1 MASWTNNNS
10 TYYINPAYL
19 TFVENSGYGPNLI
32 QVSASSSCYISVFI
46 PGVIGYSD
54 ADKNYRRWKITAY
67 NNKFPDKDKFY
78 IYVRLEKDGTS
89 ALMIYDKVLRG
100 VHGGEIIEKTDEEG
114 NITKEEGEYDENHA
128 YYYIHIGEVS
138 ETDGSSI
145 REITYDTGYLTSD
158 MSQNDKGGLNEMF
171 ELDKYSTPWLI
182 KAKQWLASF
191 TVKGFVKLIGGLVF
205 SKGTEGSDKVINDIK
220 RSTDNAYEYLLNEDG
235 SVQMDAEG
243 NPIKNPEFVPVSDET
258 LATSKYV
265 EQSIE
270 KIGDNFLRKDRPDET
285 EHRIKFKD
293 GLEAGEY
300 VAGRMGGKG
309 AQIDKDGRGE
319 FQSMTIREFL
329 EVPELRF
336 NRVDV
341 VSGELWNSIAFGL
354 VESVDTVR
362 RICTLK
368 LEEGERSGLHVMD
381 ICRGIFSDFGQGNAT
396 EEGKDQ
402 NGFDRMYGFST
413 SYFTPTEI
421 LVNEEGRFQFRY
433 QLQDETNVHPCASM
447 KFAVYGNFVDASRQ
461 ASAYSTRT
469 YKCYLNKVNTWKID
483 PDKHIYAQFGLLDG
497 LTIGGQPM
505 VGYGSYQHN
514 AYLSGAFIQ
523 FTPQQKEELKGE
535 DAYSVELTDSE
546 GIIII
551 DDEGHVVGGDQQL
564 MNVID
569 SEVDEETGERTV
581 KNVTTEGKNVITRVY
596 KLTTSVQA
604 MRGSTP
610 LYYSLAPGKG
620 SYVMSLSPVGCKAV
634 VLNGVIVVTE
644 VSEPNNCYVGIT
656 VNCEGKAPYTK
667 KYSITAVHDGKNP
680 LTADI
685 DNEMEA
691 VSCDSEG
698 NVIFG
703 LPASCTVGMWAGST
717 QLRLNRVDITAPE
730 GVTVTQQMVD
740 QNSRPL
746 EGMTEEELKEV
757 LYTSCVVSVPE
768 KVVLEDGS
776 EIPGITKEAARV
788 LPIGIKV
795 EATYGSNIYHR
806 NLTFTISKVVAGENA
821 VLYKLRPNVKVVS
834 VDKSNNL
841 SVEHVNCS
849 VNGFDGK
856 KVTEMPGLP
865 SELLKLEYAVDW
877 KVESEFSA
885 YDYQSLIPVAKDNRR
900 FGFRLYQKMNEEW
913 VLIDTETIYVV
924 KDGNA
929 VEGIYEYYLATSYK
943 EGVTREDGDWGAWQM
958 KDIPE
963 IGENKKYLWNYEET
977 IYSGTEPTYTE
988 PVIIATWAGKGGV
1001 QEVIE
1006 WYMVNNDKDTI
1017 PGYDDE
1023 RWVAKKAPQM
1033 DKEHRYLWNYEQ
1045 IKWTDGEDTYTE
1057 PAIIGVF
1064 GEDGVSSLELVASTS
1079 TISRNS
1085 FGTYEPDKVRVRV
1098 VRAGK
1103 EEIRNISAWGIQKDG
1118 SVVPVVLDKENDSNT
1133 VQVSS
1138 VSVDLDSLYSLDFKQ
1153 LVFRVFETA
1162 VTSYT
1167 DDTYIAERV
1176 INFVGDGAS
1185 GPMPRNCGEWTPD
1198 KTYYYNNIYRDF
1210 VWMTTSA
1217 GVKLFIRDGLG
1228 AAVPGNDANGGV
1240 KGEKYKPTITSQ
1252 NEDGLFYND
1261 WWLEVSKTVMTA
1273 IDTALIDTAN
1283 IAGFMFKDGKMVSQE
1298 TGSDPLNDISKS
1310 KLILDGTNGEI
1321 IAQKGIFRGEIYA
1334 EKGTF
1339 KGEVNAESG
1348 FIGGFNI
1355 EDQCLSGS
1363 AEIAYADNPEVTGHQ
1378 DVILSP
1384 AGLSLEAHTM
1394 TGGVKSSVIN
1404 ISERDD
1410 FAVYVDTLNRGG
1422 IHVSAGGSGLVD
1434 PLALNVEGRTNLD
1447 GDLVVTG
1454 TVNINGKNLTGEVD
1468 TSIIEDSPNP
1478 VAGGAV
1484 YSKFVE
1490 IEKKIQEGGG
1500 KVVFTNGIPSQ
1511 WIPDVLYV
1519 IES

>member
-19 TFVENSGYGPNLI
+19 TFVENSGYGANLI

-54 ADKNYRRWKITAY
+54 ADKNYRRWKVTAY
-67 NNKFPDKDKFY
+67 NNKFPDNDKFY

-114 NITKEEGEYDENHA
+114 NVTKEEGEYDENHA

-171 ELDKYSTPWLI
+171 ELDKYTTPWLI

-205 SKGTEGSDKVINDIK
+205 SKGTEGGDKVINDIK

-235 SVQMDAEG
+235 SLQLDAEG

-270 KIGDNFLRKDRPDET
+270 KIGDNFLRKDCPDET

-300 VAGRMGGKG
+300 VAGMMGGKG

-421 LVNEEGRFQFRY
+421 LVNEEGKFQFRY

-469 YKCYLNKVNTWKID
+469 YKRYLNKVNTWKID

-535 DAYSVELTDSE
+535 DAYSVTLTDYE
-546 GIIII
+546 GIIVI
-551 DDEGHVVGGDQQL
+551 DDEGNVVGGEQQL
-564 MNVID
+564 MNVISD
-569 SEVDEETGERTV
+569 
-581 KNVTTEGKNVITRVY
+581 GKNVITENQNVVTGVY
-596 KLTTSVQA
+596 RLRTSVQA

-610 LYYSLAPGKG
+610 LFY
-620 SYVMSLSPVGCKAV
+620 SLSPEKDSYILGLSAVGCTAA
-634 VLNGVIVVTE
+634 VLNGVVVVT
-644 VSEPNNCYVGIT
+644 SIKEPKNCHVEIT
-656 VNCEGKAPYTK
+656 VNCEGKATFRQSYH
-667 KYSITAVHDGKNP
+667 ITAVQDGKNP
-680 LTADI
+680 ITADI
-685 DNEMEA
+685 DNEMDA
-691 VSCDSEG
+691 VACDPDG
-698 NVIFG
+698 NVLFG
-703 LPASCTVGMWAGST
+703 LPVSCMVSMWAGSR
-717 QLRLNRVDITAPE
+717 QLRLSRVLLTPPE
-730 GVTVTQQMVD
+730 GVVVEQQMVD
-740 QNSRPL
+740 QNGKPL
-746 EGMTEEELKEV
+746 TELTEEELKAV
-757 LYTSCVVSVPE
+757 QYTSCRLTVPASVT
-768 KVVLEDGS
+768 LEDGTVV
-776 EIPGITKEAARV
+776 PGITREAERA
-788 LPIGIKV
+788 LPIGIRV
-795 EATYGSNIYHR
+795 EAVYGSNIYHR
-806 NLTFTISKVVAGENA
+806 NLTFTINKVIAGENA
-821 VLYKLRPNVKVVS
+821 VIYKLQPNVKVVS
-834 VDKSNNL
+834 VDKTNKL
-841 SVEHVNCS
+841 SVDHVTCS
-849 VNGFDGK
+849 VVGFDGRK
-856 KVTEMPGLP
+856 AVALESMP
-865 SELLKLEYAVDW
+865 ETLKMEYAVDGGAFGTYEYQELVPVTKDSR
-877 KVESEFSA
+877 KVEFE
-885 YDYQSLIPVAKDNRR
+885 
-900 FGFRLYQKMNEEW
+900 LYQKMDEEW

-929 VEGIYEYYLATSYK
+929 VEGIREYYLATSFK
-943 EGVTREDGDWGAWQM
+943 EGVTREDGEWGVWQA
-958 KDIPE
+958 DAIPE

-1079 TISRNS
+1079 TISQNS
-1085 FGTYEPDKVRVRV
+1085 FGTYEPSNIRVRAL
-1098 VRAGK
+1098 RAGVG
-1103 EEIRNISAWGIQKDG
+1103 ESVWMAAWGFQKDSDG
-1118 SVVPVVLDKENDSNT
+1118 REKEVAVYISSEQVLYWDFEPTAWDSKQFVRLEVFAYPASDEQNT
-1133 VQVSS
+1133 SS
-1138 VSVDLDSLYSLDFKQ
+1138 YSPD
-1153 LVFRVFETA
+1153 TA
-1162 VTSYT
+1162 IARTT
-1167 DDTYIAERV
+1167 INYI
-1176 INFVGDGAS
+1176 GDGHG
-1185 GPMPRNCGEWTPD
+1185 GPMPRNRGEYSNTE
-1198 KTYYYNNIYRDF
+1198 TYYYNDMYRDF
-1210 VWMTTSA
+1210 VWYN
-1217 GVKLFIRDGLG
+1217 DGNSVTKVYMREG
-1228 AAVPGNDANGGV
+1228 YGMNEAYPKNDKQGGV
-1240 KGEKYKPTITSQ
+1240 KGEVPSNTS
-1252 NEDGLFYND
+1252 LY
-1261 WWLEVSKTVMTA
+1261 WVEVPKTVMTA

-1348 FIGGFNI
+1348 FIGGFNV

-1363 AEIAYADNPEVTGHQ
+1363 AEIAYADNPEVTGYQ

-1384 AGLSLEAHTM
+1384 AGLSLESHTM

-1468 TSIIEDSPNP
+1468 TSIIKDSPNP

-1500 KVVFTNGIPSQ
+1500 KVVFVDGVPSQ
-1511 WIPDVLYV
+1511 WLPDILYV
-1519 IES
+1519 IEN

>member
-19 TFVENSGYGPNLI
+19 TFVENSGYGANLI

-67 NNKFPDKDKFY
+67 NNKFPDNDKFY

-89 ALMIYDKVLRG
+89 ALMVYDKVLRG

-114 NITKEEGEYDENHA
+114 NVTKEEGEYDENHA

-171 ELDKYSTPWLI
+171 ELDKYTTPWLI

-235 SVQMDAEG
+235 SLQLDAEG
-243 NPIKNPEFVPVSDET
+243 NPVKNPEFVPVSDET

-285 EHRIKFKD
+285 EHRVKFKD

-300 VAGRMGGKG
+300 VAGMMGGKG

-421 LVNEEGRFQFRY
+421 LVNEEGKFQFRY

-469 YKCYLNKVNTWKID
+469 YKRYLNKVNTWKID

-535 DAYSVELTDSE
+535 DAYSVTLTDYE
-546 GIIII
+546 GIIVI
-551 DDEGHVVGGDQQL
+551 DDEGNVVGGEQQL
-564 MNVID
+564 MNVISD
-569 SEVDEETGERTV
+569 
-581 KNVTTEGKNVITRVY
+581 GKNVITENQNVVTGVY
-596 KLTTSVQA
+596 RLRTSVQA

-610 LYYSLAPGKG
+610 LFY
-620 SYVMSLSPVGCKAV
+620 SLSPEKDSYILGLSAVGCTAA
-634 VLNGVIVVTE
+634 VLNGVVVVT
-644 VSEPNNCYVGIT
+644 SIKEPKNCHVEIT
-656 VNCEGKAPYTK
+656 VNCEGKATFRQSYH
-667 KYSITAVHDGKNP
+667 ITAVQDGKNP
-680 LTADI
+680 ITADI
-685 DNEMEA
+685 DNEMDA
-691 VSCDSEG
+691 VACDPDG
-698 NVIFG
+698 NVLFG
-703 LPASCTVGMWAGST
+703 LPVSCMVSMWAGSR
-717 QLRLNRVDITAPE
+717 QLRLSRVLLTPPE
-730 GVTVTQQMVD
+730 GVIVEQQMVD
-740 QNSRPL
+740 QNGKPL
-746 EGMTEEELKEV
+746 AELTEEELKAV
-757 LYTSCVVSVPE
+757 QYTSCRLTVPASVT
-768 KVVLEDGS
+768 LEDGTVV
-776 EIPGITKEAARV
+776 PGITREAERT
-788 LPIGIKV
+788 LPIGIRV
-795 EATYGSNIYHR
+795 EAVYGSNIYHR
-806 NLTFTISKVVAGENA
+806 NLTFTVNKVVAGENA
-821 VLYKLRPNVKVVS
+821 VIYKLQPNVKVVS
-834 VDKSNNL
+834 VDKANKL
-841 SVEHVNCS
+841 SVDHVTCS
-849 VNGFDGK
+849 VVGFDGRK
-856 KVTEMPGLP
+856 AVALESMP
-865 SELLKLEYAVDW
+865 ETLKMEYAVDGGAFGAYEYQELVSVTKDSR
-877 KVESEFSA
+877 KVEFE
-885 YDYQSLIPVAKDNRR
+885 
-900 FGFRLYQKMNEEW
+900 LYQKMGEEW

-929 VEGIYEYYLATSYK
+929 VEGIREYYLATSFK
-943 EGVTREDGDWGAWQM
+943 EGVTREDGEWGVWQA
-958 KDIPE
+958 DAIPE
-963 IGENKKYLWNYEET
+963 IGESKKYLWNYEET

-1118 SVVPVVLDKENDSNT
+1118 SVVPVVLDKENDLNT
-1133 VQVSS
+1133 IQASS
-1138 VSVDLDSLYSLDFKQ
+1138 ASVDLDSLYSLDFKQ

-1210 VWMTTSA
+1210 VWMTTKA

-1240 KGEKYKPTITSQ
+1240 KGEKYKPTITNQ

-1283 IAGFMFKDGKMVSQE
+1283 IAGFVYKDLLMVSQDWSYKDPANKEGLDATIIMDGKTGFFKCTDVDVRGSITAGSLSYEVKTGGNSLEGYSMAYGPGIYTLPPLESGKTAVLTAYCPSVGLDSMTSAFVIE
-1298 TGSDPLNDISKS
+1298 TIKGSNSAILKYDESKGYATYVERAELECN
-1310 KLILDGTNGEI
+1310 KIYTIIGVGLAVTGDALDGNVSTW
-1321 IAQKGIFRGEIYA
+1321 
-1334 EKGTF
+1334 
-1339 KGEVNAESG
+1339 
-1348 FIGGFNI
+1348 FIG
-1355 EDQCLSGS
+1355 
-1363 AEIAYADNPEVTGHQ
+1363 
-1378 DVILSP
+1378 
-1384 AGLSLEAHTM
+1384 
-1394 TGGVKSSVIN
+1394 SSI
-1404 ISERDD
+1404 
-1410 FAVYVDTLNRGG
+1410 
-1422 IHVSAGGSGLVD
+1422 GGSGASVLVD
-1434 PLALNVEGRTNLD
+1434 NFIDWDFVST
-1447 GDLVVTG
+1447 
-1454 TVNINGKNLTGEVD
+1454 
-1468 TSIIEDSPNP
+1468 NP
-1478 VAGGAV
+1478 VQNKVIA
-1484 YSKFVE
+1484 SKFSE
-1490 IEKKIQEGGG
+1490 MEQKLGSKI
-1500 KVVFTNGIPSQ
+1500 KVAHSEDEATESG
-1511 WIPDVLYV
+1511 VLYV
-1519 IES
+1519 IP